1 MLRKP
6 NSMLAFAAAIALL
19 AATSPAAAAA
29 AAADSPPP
37 AVTPAPAPT
46 MQSDPAAAL
55 KAAISKPE
63 LVPWIQDG
71 DYASLLARA
80 KKQKKLVFLDVYA
93 TWCGPC
99 KQMDKFTY
107 TDSTV
112 AAVASKYYVSRK
124 VDGEK
129 GEGIGIAKRFNVN
142 AYPTLLILDGDG
154 KEQNRAVGF
163 RAAKQFTKMLDDTR
177 SGRGTIAGLEKLIA
191 DGKDTYEN
199 RIALAQKNVEA
210 GELVRAR
217 ENYDKAFALDPEDK
231 NGQMADALY
240 ALGRAE
246 RSQGNHE
253 RAVGDFEKFLARFP
267 NHGYAPDVEAQLAG
281 SLGELGR
288 KDEAI
293 ATYKKVVARQPDDPR
308 TLMAY
313 ARFCAGLGVSF
324 DEATQAAQKAV
335 EVSNRSPQA
344 LDALADVY
352 AAQGQWDEGLLAL
365 EEAARARPEDG
376 ALRGKMERFQE
387 EAVRAVQARK
397 R

>member
-6 NSMLAFAAAIALL
+6 NSTLAFAAAIALL
-19 AATSPAAAAA
+19 AATSPAAAD
-29 AAADSPPP
+29 ADSPAPT
-37 AVTPAPAPT
+37 ATPTPAPT

-107 TDSTV
+107 SDSTV
-112 AAVASKYYVSRK
+112 AEVASKYYLSRK

-129 GEGIGIAKRFNVN
+129 GEGIGIAQRFNVN
-142 AYPTLLILDGDG
+142 SYPTLLIVDGDG

-163 RAAKQFTKMLDDTR
+163 RQAKQFAKILDDTR
-177 SGRGTIAGLEKLIA
+177 SGRGTIAGLEKMIA
-191 DGKDTYEN
+191 GGKDTYEN
-199 RIALAQKNVEA
+199 RIALAQKYVEA
-210 GELVRAR
+210 GELVKAR
-217 ENYDKAFALDPEDK
+217 ENYDKAFALDPDDK

-240 ALGRAE
+240 LLGRAE
-246 RSQGNHE
+246 RSQGNHQ
-253 RAVGDFEKFLARFP
+253 RAVDDFEKFLARFP
-267 NHGYAPDVEAQLAG
+267 NHGYAPDVEAQLAA

-293 ATYKKVVARQPDDPR
+293 ATFKKVVARQPDDPR

-313 ARFCAGLGVSF
+313 ARFCAGLGVAF
-324 DEATQAAQKAV
+324 VEATQAAQKAV
-335 EVSNRSPQA
+335 EISNRSPQS
-344 LDALADVY
+344 LDVLADVY